1 MLQLPFEPMARLALF
16 LAATLLLAGC
26 GGSAVKVEA
35 PTPAKKLFAGGQVS
49 PPHRAPAISLHDDSG
64 TAVTLAGQRGRY
76 VLVTFLY
83 THCPDVCP
91 LIASNLNGA
100 IRALGAR
107 AKNVRVLAISVD
119 PKGDTPAAVRA
130 YVKRMG
136 LVPQFRY
143 LIGSPAEL
151 KRAWAAWHVLSVR
164 QSAGVIDH
172 IAYTALVDPTGK
184 ERVLYGSAVHARD
197 VVHDVRVLMH
207 DADAAG
213 SPPK

>member
-1 MLQLPFEPMARLALF
+1 
-16 LAATLLLAGC
+16 
-26 GGSAVKVEA
+26 
-35 PTPAKKLFAGGQVS
+35 
-49 PPHRAPAISLHDDSG
+49 
-64 TAVTLAGQRGRY
+64 VTLAGQRGRY

-100 IRALGAR
+100 VRALGAQG
-107 AKNVRVLAISVD
+107 KNVRVLAISVD

-197 VVHDVRVLMH
+197 VVHDLRVLMH
-207 DADAAG
+207 EADAAG